1 MFGRGNTLL
10 ANIAHLLR
18 GMAMSTLG
26 QTLQVAFSD
35 APGQVR
41 HDLKAD
47 LIPMLLSAVPCS
59 SVSVTEENDYAR

>member
-1 MFGRGNTLL
+1 
-10 ANIAHLLR
+10 
-18 GMAMSTLG
+18 MSEPAKSVSG

-41 HDLKAD
+41 NDPKAD

-59 SVSVTEENDYAR
+59 SVSVTEEDDYAR

>member
-1 MFGRGNTLL
+1 MNDG
-10 ANIAHLLR
+10 
-18 GMAMSTLG
+18 AMSVLG

-41 HDLKAD
+41 NDPKAD

-59 SVSVTEENDYAR
+59 SVSVTEEDDYAR